1 MPPWFYNKDVP
12 NGRRRERADGMNTRE
27 ELQEIFDSI
36 IDEARE
42 LYETEEEAR
51 AVAAMRAVLIHMSR
65 SK

>member
-1 MPPWFYNKDVP
+1 
-12 NGRRRERADGMNTRE
+12 MNTRE

-42 LYETEEEAR
+42 IYETEEEAR
-51 AVAAMRAVLIHMSR
+51 AAAAVRAVLIHMSR